1 MQQFLECEGIIAI
14 LIISQRTGIAFMSE
28 IITTILLPDGSDRV
42 GCSVMPLVTFTV
54 FVFAESIQ
62 GTSGDDILKGTTEPD
77 TINGLEG
84 NDLILGEAADDIWM
98 AVKETM
104 RYVVEMEVTSPL
116 EMKPITRNEVYGGSG
131 DDNIDAGIDY
141 TQYPILLCVWRSWL

>member
-1 MQQFLECEGIIAI
+1 MQQFLEFEGIIAI
-14 LIISQRTGIAFMSE
+14 LIITADRDRLSGR

-116 EMKPITRNEVYGGSG
+116 EMKPITETRYMAVLEM
-131 DDNIDAGIDY
+131 I
-141 TQYPILLCVWRSWL
+141 T